1 MSPASP
7 SGSKPSFVKPETK
20 SKNKKP
26 GRKEGHKGTTRKKP
40 NDNEINKTEEHK
52 LNNCP
57 ICETKLEKKP
67 KSKRERIIIDIELP
81 EDAET
86 TQHVIYQYW
95 CSKCKQMIESVVT
108 DALPGFTIGINTIV
122 YSAILHYCQGMS
134 ISNIVKN
141 LKVHGMKLSSGS
153 LIGQWY
159 ALAEILKPYYK
170 EIQAKIRGST
180 EAVYADETGFRQKGK
195 KFWIWTFSTKEE
207 SFFTIRKSRGSDVVL
222 DVLGKVFHG
231 ILVTDFWKPYLAVKS
246 ALRQW
251 CIAHFLREFKK
262 IEFRR
267 KELPKEYHDFKK
279 KTKRLFNDALRE
291 SKVEWSTTDKRENA
305 HKRFVKRLD
314 SIVAKEYSDSDVNR
328 LVKRLKK
335 YRDGFFTFVIKNV
348 DATNNHAERI
358 IRFAVILRKISFHT
372 MSDKGSETMSILISV
387 FKTLELQGYD
397 VFHETL
403 SRVKKEM
410 ITNKYKKNEKNDS
423 AA

>member
-1 MSPASP
+1 
-7 SGSKPSFVKPETK
+7 
-20 SKNKKP
+20 
-26 GRKEGHKGTTRKKP
+26 
-40 NDNEINKTEEHK
+40 
-52 LNNCP
+52 
-57 ICETKLEKKP
+57 
-67 KSKRERIIIDIELP
+67 
-81 EDAET
+81 
-86 TQHVIYQYW
+86 
-95 CSKCKQMIESVVT
+95 
-108 DALPGFTIGINTIV
+108 
-122 YSAILHYCQGMS
+122 MS

-153 LIGQWY
+153 LIGQWH
-159 ALAEILKPYYK
+159 ALAEILKPFYK
-170 EIQAKIRGST
+170 EIQTKIRGST

-195 KFWIWTFSTKEE
+195 KFWLWTFSTKQE
-207 SFFTIRKSRGSDVVL
+207 SFFTIRKSRASDVVL
-222 DVLGKVFHG
+222 DVLGEIFHG

-267 KELPKEYHDFKK
+267 KELPGEYYRFKK
-279 KTKRLFNDALRE
+279 KTRRLFNDALKE
-291 SKVEWSTTDKRENA
+291 SKVEGSTSDKKENV
-305 HKRFVKRLD
+305 HKRFLKRLD
-314 SIVAKEYSDSDVNR
+314 SIVAKEYSDDDVNR

-387 FKTLELQGYD
+387 FKTLELQGSD
-397 VFHETL
+397 VFQETL
-403 SRVKKEM
+403 SMVKKE
-410 ITNKYKKNEKNDS
+410 IIAKKYKKDIKTDS